1 MTVFTLINTRGMMK
15 SFDSSITSVRRN
27 VSGKINNKL
36 GVLNI
41 GNIKKK

>member
-1 MTVFTLINTRGMMK
+1 MG

-36 GVLNI
+36 GAFNI
-41 GNIKKK
+41 GGIKKK